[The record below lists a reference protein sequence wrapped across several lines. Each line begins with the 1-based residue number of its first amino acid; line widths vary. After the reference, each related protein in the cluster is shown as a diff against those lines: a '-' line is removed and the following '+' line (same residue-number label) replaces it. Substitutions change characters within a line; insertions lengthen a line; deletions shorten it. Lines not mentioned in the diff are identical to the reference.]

1 MKDDLGKKIMVNF
14 LRLRP
19 KTDCSLIDD
28 GFEHQ
33 ERGKDTKKCLIK
45 RKLKFENHE
54 NCLRAFELN
63 DRINYLERK
72 EISINNLKK
81 HHKEFIKKQ

>member
-1 MKDDLGKKIMVNF
+1 MKDDLGKKIMLDF

-19 KTDCSLIDD
+19 KTDSYLIDD

-54 NCLRAFELN
+54 NV
-63 DRINYLERK
+63 
-72 EISINNLKK
+72 
-81 HHKEFIKKQ
+81 